1 MEIIGDRYS
10 RRRKMVLGDGEV
22 ISSETWDSG
31 RNECLREEIEIQQEG
46 GPLQT
51 GKRALSRPK
60 HDGSLISVLQP
71 PELCKHASSLSKLP
85 REGSFVRAA

>member
-10 RRRKMVLGDGEV
+10 RKRAVVLGDGEV
-22 ISSETWDSG
+22 IGSETWDSG
-31 RNECLREEIEIQQEG
+31 RDECLREEIEIQQEG

-51 GKRALSRPK
+51 RKRALTRPK

-71 PELCKHASSLSKLP
+71 PELCEHTSALSKPP